1 MECDIF
7 TQFIEIK
14 NSQDEQKQDLHRNG
28 RFALIGSILIV
39 SIVNARINC
48 DSTLKLYYLG
58 SINPFSRQVMDKI
71 TGTQITNEILSK
83 ISSFWHVDIQPI
95 DYLLYCHFC
104 VYLTISR
111 HWTYQGKVQSQFWT
125 CDIKTM
131 DTRNYL
137 NDH

>member
-1 MECDIF
+1 MLRNRILGILHKYPLIFSSAKTGFVLWSADIF

-48 DSTLKLYYLG
+48 DSTLKLYYSG
-58 SINPFSRQVMDKI
+58 TINPFSRQVMDKI

-83 ISSFWHVDIQPI
+83 ISSF
-95 DYLLYCHFC
+95 
-104 VYLTISR
+104 
-111 HWTYQGKVQSQFWT
+111 
-125 CDIKTM
+125 
-131 DTRNYL
+131 
-137 NDH
+137 